1 MRQTVQ
7 RLKEEEEWDKRN
19 NDLKRRRNETNGTKT
34 LRGGGMR
41 QTVQRLKEEEEWDK
55 RNNDCWLT
63 LERYGGFDRGE
74 HVSIM

>member
-19 NDLKRRRNETNGTKT
+19 NDF
-34 LRGGGMR
+34 
-41 QTVQRLKEEEEWDK
+41 
-55 RNNDCWLT
+55 WLT
-63 LERYGGFDRGE
+63 LEKYGGFDRGE